1 MISVIIPTLNR
12 ADSLALAL
20 ESLTRQQ
27 FAGIDFEVLV
37 VDNGS
42 TDHTKA
48 ISQTFADKLLSAQ
61 LRYIFEPEPGLLSG
75 RHRGAQEA
83 KGDILSFLDDDV
95 ELDPGWLAAIQNA
108 FADATIHLVGGRNL
122 PRYESTPPLWLQYF
136 WQKCPGG
143 QLCTEL
149 SLLDLGDKSRPIDAN
164 YVWGLNFSIRKRTLF
179 ELGGFHPDCIP
190 KRLQHLQG
198 DGETGLTRQANQK
211 GYKALYAPHALL
223 HHVVPAARLTPEYFE
238 SRYFYQG
245 VCDSYTAIRDR
256 HCGQD
261 AGASATEQ
269 AQQLNHYLG
278 KVKGKLASL
287 AKGSPEYR
295 TIRQR
300 CKVAYQA
307 GLQFHQQ
314 QVAQQPDLLAWVLK
328 EDYWDYKLPDIV
340 VAPHAVQPLPLSTP
354 PTMAPTMLSQLKST
368 LSAPLAKVMQSTAVE
383 AEALG
388 SKCAQM
394 QLWLQY
400 RQLRHQPNR
409 LPSFSDTGFKV
420 YSQADEDGLLL
431 YIFALVG
438 TTNKYCIDIAAGHPV
453 GANSTNLI
461 VNWGWHGL
469 LIEGNPDLVAASRQ
483 FYAQNPNTFIYP
495 PQAVNAWVT
504 VESINQL
511 IAQQGFTGE
520 IDLLSLDIDGID
532 YWLLD
537 CLEVVKPRV
546 IMVEYQDI
554 LGSKRALTVPYKA
567 DFNRFDTHPD
577 FYGASLPAFVKLTS
591 AKGYR
596 LVGCNQYGYNAFF
609 VANGLGD
616 DLLPEVSVQSCLTHP
631 KVLQG
636 QKERLSA
643 VEKLPWVEV

>member
-20 ESLTRQQ
+20 ESLSRQQ
-27 FAGIDFEVLV
+27 APDADFEVLV

-42 TDHTKA
+42 IDHTKA
-48 ISQTFADKLLSAQ
+48 IAQSFADKLPSAQ

-95 ELDPGWLAAIQNA
+95 ELDPGWLVAVHNA
-108 FADATIHLVGGRNL
+108 FENATVHLVGGRNL
-122 PRYESTPPLWLQYF
+122 PRYESTSPPWLKYF

-149 SLLDLGDKSRPIDAN
+149 SLLDLGDQRHSIDAN
-164 YVWGLNFSIRKRTLF
+164 YVWGLNFSIRKGTLR

-211 GYKALYAPHALL
+211 GYKAVYEPLALL

-238 SRYFYQG
+238 ARYFYQG
-245 VCDSYTAIRDR
+245 VCDSYTVIRDR
-256 HCGQD
+256 HRSQD
-261 AGASATEQ
+261 AVADATGQ
-269 AQQLNHYLG
+269 TQRFNHYVG

-287 AKGSPEYR
+287 TQGSAEYR
-295 TIRQR
+295 AIRQR
-300 CKVAYQA
+300 CKAAYQA
-307 GLQFHQQ
+307 GFQFHQQ
-314 QVAQQPDLLAWVLK
+314 QVAQNPALLAWVLK
-328 EDYWDYKLPDIV
+328 EDYWEYKLPDIAAA
-340 VAPHAVQPLPLSTP
+340 APAVRP
-354 PTMAPTMLSQLKST
+354 PSPSSPPKMAPTMLSQLKST
-368 LSAPLAKVMQSTAVE
+368 LAAPLAKVMHSTAAE

-394 QLWLQY
+394 QLWFQY
-400 RQLRHQPNR
+400 RQLMHQPSS
-409 LPSFSDTGFKV
+409 LPNFGDTGFKV

-431 YIFALVG
+431 YIFALIG

-469 LIEGNPDLVAASRQ
+469 LIEGNPDLVAASQQ
-483 FYAQNPNTFIYP
+483 FYAKNPNTFIFP
-495 PQAVNAWVT
+495 PQIVNAWVT
-504 VESINQL
+504 AESINSL
-511 IAQQGFTGE
+511 IAEHGFTGD

-537 CLEVVKPRV
+537 RLEVVKPRV

-554 LGSKRALTVPYKA
+554 LGGDRALTVPYKA

-577 FYGASLPAFVKLTS
+577 FYGASLPAFVKLAT

-616 DLLPEVSVQSCLTHP
+616 ELLPEVSVQSCLTHP

-636 QKERLSA
+636 QKERLPA